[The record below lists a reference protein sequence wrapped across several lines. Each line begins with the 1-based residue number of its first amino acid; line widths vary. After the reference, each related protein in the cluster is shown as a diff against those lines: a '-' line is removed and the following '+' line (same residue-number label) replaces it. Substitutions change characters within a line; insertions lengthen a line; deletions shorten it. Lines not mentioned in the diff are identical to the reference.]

1 MLLIL
6 WSIRI
11 ICLRNRQILII
22 CLLVGVGF
30 TGWFSFRQQQVLSR
44 ALPSAANQALN
55 LTVQPDE
62 LIKRDGRLQLKAHL
76 PNGQP
81 VDAVYFLPEDS
92 LQSPLENRH
101 QTMVI
106 SVIADVADIPKA
118 TNVNEFDYQRY
129 QAQNGIMND
138 LKITRFT
145 GIANA
150 RATTPVQWW
159 QNACHG
165 VRAWMIRLS
174 NQLPKT
180 LRLYVQGLF
189 LGYRADNFY
198 DELKSVTDLGLIHLF
213 SISGF
218 HVYWVIG
225 LFSAILN
232 GCRVPRRVAIWL
244 LMLALPHYY
253 LMAGAAPSLLRAILV
268 AFLGLIAEAG
278 HRSWTPL
285 TVFGISLLVGLGCHP
300 ALLVQMG
307 GQLSYL
313 LALTLIFTAKQSLMV
328 RTLFLNL
335 VSLPVIIFHVYQWHA
350 LTLLANLLILP
361 IFSWVVFPLTL
372 LAGILGLMVPSIAM
386 VTDRALAGFNWGLD
400 QLAALPGMVLFGK
413 PSIWL
418 LTGTLILTF
427 VTLAAKKRRW
437 LVTSLVG
444 CYVVMFM
451 LIHFPKTGEVTFF
464 DIGQG
469 DSFLVRTPFNR
480 QIIMID
486 TGGKPQFGGRISHG
500 RTRAEKVSLNYLKSL
515 GIDHLDALCLSHQ
528 DADHVGDIVPVLST
542 LRVKTLYIPLGMDQ
556 NPQFMRRLA
565 AFKTRLR
572 IIPVKA
578 GDAIGTTGFKV
589 VHPFKAGLGE
599 NQDSMVLHGQFG
611 QLRFLFT
618 GDLGREGE
626 REIMTHYPGLQT
638 DVLKL
643 GHHGSKTSSDPAVVA
658 QLHPSLSVISAG
670 RKNRYG
676 HPNQETLTMLSQQQI
691 PYYNTQ
697 VNGMIRYQYTSG
709 HSGKWQS
716 YLKEAPGSD
725 LRFRSF

>member
-1 MLLIL
+1 M
-6 WSIRI
+6 
-11 ICLRNRQILII
+11 
-22 CLLVGVGF
+22 GVGF
-30 TGWFSFRQQQVLSR
+30 AGWFSFRQQQVLSR

-62 LIKRDGRLQLKAHL
+62 LTKRDGRLQLKAHL

-145 GIANA
+145 VIANA
-150 RATTPVQWW
+150 QATTPVQWW

-268 AFLGLIAEAG
+268 AFLGLIAEAV

-307 GQLSYL
+307 GS
-313 LALTLIFTAKQSLMV
+313 
-328 RTLFLNL
+328 
-335 VSLPVIIFHVYQWHA
+335 
-350 LTLLANLLILP
+350 
-361 IFSWVVFPLTL
+361 
-372 LAGILGLMVPSIAM
+372 
-386 VTDRALAGFNWGLD
+386 
-400 QLAALPGMVLFGK
+400 
-413 PSIWL
+413 
-418 LTGTLILTF
+418 
-427 VTLAAKKRRW
+427 
-437 LVTSLVG
+437 
-444 CYVVMFM
+444 
-451 LIHFPKTGEVTFF
+451 
-464 DIGQG
+464 
-469 DSFLVRTPFNR
+469 
-480 QIIMID
+480 
-486 TGGKPQFGGRISHG
+486 
-500 RTRAEKVSLNYLKSL
+500 
-515 GIDHLDALCLSHQ
+515 
-528 DADHVGDIVPVLST
+528 
-542 LRVKTLYIPLGMDQ
+542 
-556 NPQFMRRLA
+556 
-565 AFKTRLR
+565 
-572 IIPVKA
+572 
-578 GDAIGTTGFKV
+578 
-589 VHPFKAGLGE
+589 
-599 NQDSMVLHGQFG
+599 
-611 QLRFLFT
+611 
-618 GDLGREGE
+618 
-626 REIMTHYPGLQT
+626 
-638 DVLKL
+638 
-643 GHHGSKTSSDPAVVA
+643 
-658 QLHPSLSVISAG
+658 
-670 RKNRYG
+670 
-676 HPNQETLTMLSQQQI
+676 
-691 PYYNTQ
+691 
-697 VNGMIRYQYTSG
+697 
-709 HSGKWQS
+709 
-716 YLKEAPGSD
+716 
-725 LRFRSF
+725 